1 MKNKLR
7 KVVMGF
13 FVLVFISVF
22 SLPLLVEAA
31 STSYSFTMDN
41 RVVDGS
47 VTGKYHK
54 LSSGNAYLTGSQYV
68 YSTDSGYA
76 KNPLAIGYELRNKTT
91 RNSFG
96 SFFKAVPSRSSA
108 YPTKI
113 SKTKF
118 SKSVGGGTNY
128 YLIIWKGSNDGN
140 NVKGSGTVSN

>member
-1 MKNKLR
+1 
-7 KVVMGF
+7 MGF
-13 FVLVFISVF
+13 FVLAFISIF
-22 SLPLLVEAA
+22 SLPLFVEAA
-31 STSYSFTMDN
+31 STGYSFTMDN

-54 LSSGNAYLTGSQYV
+54 LSSGSAYLTGSQYI
-68 YSTDSGYA
+68 YSTDKGYS
-76 KNPLAIGYELRNKTT
+76 KQPNPIGYELRNKTT

-96 SFFKAVPSRSSA
+96 SFSKAVPSRSSA

-118 SKSVGGGTNY
+118 SKTVGGGTNY
-128 YLIIWKGSNDGN
+128 YLIIWKSDNDGN